1 MKAGAK
7 SVGGSGKAELTRK
20 RLQPFDRERLIVEA
34 AVRFFA
40 ENGFEGQ
47 TRKLAAS
54 LGITQPLLY
63 RYFPSKEALI
73 ERVYQE
79 VFIGRWNPD
88 WEMWLEDHQQ
98 PVGKRLTRFYRDY
111 ARILLAPD
119 YFKLFILSGLKGL
132 NFNTR
137 HIENLRK
144 RIFPRVVETLRRA
157 YKMPSCGEVP
167 ATETE
172 IELVWGLH
180 AAILNLGVRRWLHG
194 LPLPSDLD
202 QDIETKV
209 QAFLYGVP
217 RVIQKEANLAPA
229 RPASSRRRLTLA
241 RKLSIKR

>member
-1 MKAGAK
+1 MKIGAK
-7 SVGGSGKAELTRK
+7 SARGRGKNESPRK

-79 VFIGRWNPD
+79 VFVGRWNPD
-88 WEMWLEDHQQ
+88 WEMWLEDHEQ
-98 PVGKRLTRFYRDY
+98 PVASRLTRFYKDY

-119 YFKLFILSGLKGL
+119 YFRLFILSGLKGFD
-132 NFNTR
+132 FNTR

-157 YKMPSCGEVP
+157 YKMPSCEEAP
-167 ATETE
+167 PTETE

-180 AAILNLGVRRWLHG
+180 AAILNLGIRRWIHG
-194 LPLPSDLD
+194 LSLPSDLD
-202 QDIETKV
+202 GNIETKI
-209 QAFLYGVP
+209 QAFLNGVP
-217 RVIQKEANLAPA
+217 HVIQKQANLIPIGKRIRA
-229 RPASSRRRLTLA
+229 RA
-241 RKLSIKR
+241 